1 MKDDGLVIGRLM
13 NGEEGRRKAE
23 GWWEVV
29 LVRWGLLFGVGGAIA
44 IAEKGRKEK
53 RSEADNQEFTP
64 YINIRSWNGRLIG
77 RILACGREQAVCGWT
92 DGQMGRWVDGW
103 TVKGTAGGGAPL
115 LEQLVPKAAITV
127 LGAF

>member
-1 MKDDGLVIGRLM
+1 MGKRED
-13 NGEEGRRKAE
+13 GRRK
-23 GWWEVV
+23 GGGR
-29 LVRWGLLFGVGGAIA
+29 LFRFGWGLFFGVGGAIA

-92 DGQMGRWVDGW
+92 DGQMGRWVDG
-103 TVKGTAGGGAPL
+103 
-115 LEQLVPKAAITV
+115 
-127 LGAF
+127 